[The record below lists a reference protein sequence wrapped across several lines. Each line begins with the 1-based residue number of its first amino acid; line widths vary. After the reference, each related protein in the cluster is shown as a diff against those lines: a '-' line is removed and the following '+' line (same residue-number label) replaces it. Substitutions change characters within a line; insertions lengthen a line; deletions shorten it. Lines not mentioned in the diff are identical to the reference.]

1 MSIGEQ
7 IRRLRTARNLTQKEL
22 GALCG
27 MADSAIR
34 RYESGRGGNP
44 TQSTLQRIANALEV
58 PIGELL
64 GMSDADAFVAEFDDK
79 TQTDFLNDELKRR
92 LDRSLK
98 KLSDTGRVEAVKR
111 VEELAYIPEYQKQK
125 SPPAASQGATE
136 GK

>member
-22 GALCG
+22 GTLCG

-58 PIGELL
+58 PVSSLMPSTFSEVLEDETLQAFLDGIKKHLKPLNGIGQQKV
-64 GMSDADAFVAEFDDK
+64 SDFAIDYAID
-79 TQTDFLNDELKRR
+79 
-92 LDRSLK
+92 
-98 KLSDTGRVEAVKR
+98 
-111 VEELAYIPEYQKQK
+111 LAKIPEYQNA
-125 SPPAASQGATE
+125 PPEDPEEAPE
-136 GK
+136 GE

>member
-22 GALCG
+22 GTLCG

-58 PIGELL
+58 PVSSLMPSTFSEVLEDETL
-64 GMSDADAFVAEFDDK
+64 QAFLDGIK
-79 TQTDFLNDELKRR
+79 KHLKPLN
-92 LDRSLK
+92 
-98 KLSDTGRVEAVKR
+98 
-111 VEELAYIPEYQKQK
+111 
-125 SPPAASQGATE
+125 
-136 GK
+136 